1 MKKSLALLYVLVCIS
16 CGYVMA
22 QTTVDRS
29 AAVQEM
35 NQGDQNFMRA
45 EYYSALKNYQTVASQ
60 MEQLGLTSDSLYY
73 SSWNMIG
80 RCYFRTE
87 QYDAAIDA
95 TQRSIQLYLETR
107 DSTSL
112 QYAMMLDNI
121 SFYYLHARRNEEAD
135 KANTKARD
143 IYYSKMTNDAD
154 MKATLIHGAEI
165 KDALGLYEDAISLQK
180 HGASLQAKLYGEH
193 NKLYLS
199 ELDYLKRYYEH
210 AGKSEEAEKVNEE
223 IEKIKHEMEY
233 GYVPVLTNFDSAE
246 KCLEHR
252 VDAYYCS
259 RYLLRHYLNADRMS
273 EAANYVVQWSFASD
287 ELLIHI
293 NNSPWLNDT
302 TMVYMAAMIAGNVI
316 YALETPEDDRT
327 DFDQYK
333 KGFISM
339 LNCYSNNKQFTGEV
353 PYFETYL
360 ALYAKNE
367 KKFYSR
373 VEKDYAEM
381 IKSEQ
386 KNAKKK

>member
-1 MKKSLALLYVLVCIS
+1 MKKLLTSLFVIVVCSMCALW
-16 CGYVMA
+16 A
-22 QTTVDRS
+22 QQTADR
-29 AAVQEM
+29 AAALREM
-35 NQGDQNFMRA
+35 NLGDQNFIQG
-45 EYYSALKNYQTVASQ
+45 EYYSALKNYQTVAAQ
-60 MEQLGLTSDSLYY
+60 MEQLGLTTDSLYY

-95 TQRSIQLYLETR
+95 TQRGIRIYLESR

-121 SFYYLHARRNEEAD
+121 SFYYLHAHRNEEAD

-233 GYVPVLTNFDSAE
+233 GYVPVLT
-246 KCLEHR
+246 
-252 VDAYYCS
+252 
-259 RYLLRHYLNADRMS
+259 
-273 EAANYVVQWSFASD
+273 
-287 ELLIHI
+287 
-293 NNSPWLNDT
+293 
-302 TMVYMAAMIAGNVI
+302 
-316 YALETPEDDRT
+316 
-327 DFDQYK
+327 DFD
-333 KGFISM
+333 I
-339 LNCYSNNKQFTGEV
+339 
-353 PYFETYL
+353 
-360 ALYAKNE
+360 A
-367 KKFYSR
+367 
-373 VEKDYAEM
+373 
-381 IKSEQ
+381 
-386 KNAKKK
+386 